1 MTSTLF
7 LLVELLTR
15 KLQEAANNG
24 FEENVKSKESCDTS
38 NQDTCIGEEKDI
50 EEENDTETVEE
61 EPDFSSDAEFF
72 SESGGDT
79 ETEDEEKET
88 NDRR

>member
-1 MTSTLF
+1 M
-7 LLVELLTR
+7 ELLTR

-24 FEENVKSKESCDTS
+24 LEENVKSKESSDTS
-38 NQDTCIGEEKDI
+38 NQDTCISEEKDI
-50 EEENDTETVEE
+50 EEEDDTETIEE
-61 EPDFSSDAEFF
+61 EPDFSSDADFF

-79 ETEDEEKET
+79 ETEDEDKVT

>member
-7 LLVELLTR
+7 LLVDLLTR
-15 KLQEAANNG
+15 KLPEAANNG
-24 FEENVKSKESCDTS
+24 LEENVKSKDSCDTS
-38 NQDTCIGEEKDI
+38 NQDTCISEKKKTI
-50 EEENDTETVEE
+50 ETIEK
-61 EPDFSSDAEFF
+61 EPDFSSDAEFC

-79 ETEDEEKET
+79 ETEDEEKGT

>member
-24 FEENVKSKESCDTS
+24 LEENVTSKESSDTS
-38 NQDTCIGEEKDI
+38 NQDTCISEEKDI
-50 EEENDTETVEE
+50 EEEDDTETVEE

-72 SESGGDT
+72 RLRKKKICSKKCLFIYS
-79 ETEDEEKET
+79 
-88 NDRR
+88 

>member
-7 LLVELLTR
+7 LLVDLLTR
-15 KLQEAANNG
+15 KLQEAANNEL
-24 FEENVKSKESCDTS
+24 EENVKSKESCYTS
-38 NQDTCIGEEKDI
+38 NQDTCISEEKDI
-50 EEENDTETVEE
+50 EEEDGTETIEE

-79 ETEDEEKET
+79 ETEDEDKET
-88 NDRR
+88 NNRR